1 MTSCPRSAAVAA
13 AMSPAGPAPT
23 TTTRPGVFA
32 FGTAGMEASRPESGL
47 RAQVM
52 GIILSALPTQPCPQ
66 ATQGQ
71 ISSLRPA
78 AYFST
83 RCESAMSARPMM
95 AKSARPSRTTR
106 SAVSASEIRP
116 VSMTRTLSPSASLT
130 AALVAAFHALGIQ
143 VGGVI
148 SSKQHC
154 MPAVMSKALTPAS
167 VRVRHSSTVVP
178 RSIPFPVGTSST
190 EVWR

>member
-1 MTSCPRSAAVAA
+1 
-13 AMSPAGPAPT
+13 
-23 TTTRPGVFA
+23 
-32 FGTAGMEASRPESGL
+32 
-47 RAQVM
+47 
-52 GIILSALPTQPCPQ
+52 
-66 ATQGQ
+66 
-71 ISSLRPA
+71 
-78 AYFST
+78 
-83 RCESAMSARPMM
+83 
-95 AKSARPSRTTR
+95 
-106 SAVSASEIRP
+106 
-116 VSMTRTLSPSASLT
+116 MTRTLSPSASLT